1 MTGQREGQ
9 AVDRRTCTKCAATD
23 IYIAYHAQS
32 CDRPGCECT
41 GNCSYNDHNKEHGE
55 HLHAY
60 CRTCSYDW
68 TEPVAS

>member
-9 AVDRRTCTKCAATD
+9 VVDRRTCAKCLGND

-32 CDRPGCECT
+32 YVGY
-41 GNCSYNDHNKEHGE
+41 CSYDDHNKEHGE